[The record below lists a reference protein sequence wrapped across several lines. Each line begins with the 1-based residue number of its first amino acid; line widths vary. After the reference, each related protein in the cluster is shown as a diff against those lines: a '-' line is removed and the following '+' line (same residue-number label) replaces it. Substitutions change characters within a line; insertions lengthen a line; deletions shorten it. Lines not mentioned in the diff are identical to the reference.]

1 MALVAS
7 SGGARDKGST
17 SEFAVTSYSEDLSL
31 AGNEATAANVAAV
44 LATLIKVLIENG
56 TINGTV
62 NS

>member
-7 SGGARDKGST
+7 SGGVRDKGSS
-17 SEFAVTSYSEDLSL
+17 SEFAVTAYVEDLSL
-31 AGNEATAANVAAV
+31 AGNEAGAANVAAT

>member
-7 SGGARDKGST
+7 SGGERNKGSS
-17 SEFAVTSYSEDLSL
+17 SEFAVTSYVEDLSI
-31 AGNEATAANVAAV
+31 ASNEAGAANVAAV

-56 TINGTV
+56 VVNGTV